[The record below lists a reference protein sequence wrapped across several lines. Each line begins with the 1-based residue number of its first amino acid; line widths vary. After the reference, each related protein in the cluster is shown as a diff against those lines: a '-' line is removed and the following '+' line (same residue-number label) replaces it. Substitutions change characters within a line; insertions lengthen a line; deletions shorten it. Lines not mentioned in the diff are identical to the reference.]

1 MLHVLGS
8 KAAWT
13 NCIKM
18 LLTVLPTMKGN
29 AAIFLIVE
37 AYIYFLEL
45 GDVQCVYK
53 TNFSKKNSSIIN
65 I

>member
-29 AAIFLIVE
+29 AAVFLIVE
-37 AYIYFLEL
+37 VIFLR
-45 GDVQCVYK
+45 
-53 TNFSKKNSSIIN
+53 IRIR
-65 I
+65 

>member
-8 KAAWT
+8 TAAWT

-29 AAIFLIVE
+29 AAVFLIVE
-37 AYIYFLEL
+37 VIFLRIRIRWCTVCL
-45 GDVQCVYK
+45 Q